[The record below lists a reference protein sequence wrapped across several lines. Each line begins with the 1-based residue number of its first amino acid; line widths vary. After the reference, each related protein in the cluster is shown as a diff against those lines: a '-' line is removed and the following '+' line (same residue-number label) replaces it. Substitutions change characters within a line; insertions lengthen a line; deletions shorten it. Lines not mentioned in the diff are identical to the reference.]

1 MHLNQNLKANLKT
14 SKDWII
20 SFDVFVMYSVIGDV
34 STDDKGFSLIK
45 DNFLHISP
53 LHSWKQNIRLNL

>member
-1 MHLNQNLKANLKT
+1 MHLTQNLNANLKT

-34 STDDKGFSLIK
+34 STDDKGFRGQFSAYFTFTFMETK
-45 DNFLHISP
+45 Y
-53 LHSWKQNIRLNL
+53 QT

>member
-34 STDDKGFSLIK
+34 STDDKGFNRIK

-53 LHSWKQNIRLNL
+53 LHSWKQNVSLNL

>member
-20 SFDVFVMYSVIGDV
+20 SFDVFVMYIVIGDV
-34 STDDKGFSLIK
+34 STDDKGFRVQFSAYFTFTFMETK
-45 DNFLHISP
+45 Y
-53 LHSWKQNIRLNL
+53 QT

>member
-1 MHLNQNLKANLKT
+1 MHLNQILNVNLKT
-14 SKDWII
+14 SKGWII
-20 SFDVFVMYSVIGDV
+20 SFDVFVMNSVIEDV